1 VDRHAFVSKNSAGT
15 GIETAPELD
24 VQSRTVESVPSHCHK
39 RVLDPAKQVA
49 AV

>member
-15 GIETAPELD
+15 GIETAPEFD
-24 VQSRTVESVPSHCHK
+24 FQRRTIESAPSHCHK
-39 RVLDPAKQVA
+39 RVLDSTEQVA